1 MIVGKYGQVEGG
13 SCSKVVRK
21 GHGVWVWKAIRGKW
35 EMFKTR
41 TGFTIGFGNMV
52 KLWKNRWCR
61 DSSLRES
68 FPELY
73 SITSSKD
80 A

>member
-1 MIVGKYGQVEGG
+1 
-13 SCSKVVRK
+13 
-21 GHGVWVWKAIRGKW
+21 
-35 EMFKTR
+35 MFKTR
-41 TGFTIGFGNMV
+41 TGFTIGFGNRV
-52 KLWKNRWCR
+52 KFLKDKWCG